1 MRKSK
6 TVDELSE
13 LLSVKEESHEAVPKF
28 ASESLAE
35 TKVGRVGSPTVTRET
50 HRIYATRYIPVG

>member
-1 MRKSK
+1 MMRKSK

-13 LLSVKEESHEAVPKF
+13 LLSVKEESQEAVLKF

-35 TKVGRVGSPTVTRET
+35 T
-50 HRIYATRYIPVG
+50 